1 MKIKI
6 RIVSPIHIGS
16 GEEITPS
23 EYLVDKGFHRIDI
36 DSLIKDSDFKPHFD
50 KFIELAKTQR
60 YIGDTVNPTLLK
72 KHILYTIPIS
82 GDARDYLA
90 KNRTIV
96 KEFIKTAG
104 RVYIPGSSL
113 KGSILSAIF
122 YDTLKEIYDNNPRF
136 TIKDRDN
143 ELSITGKDF
152 VIQLLQGRFRY
163 EKIQNIVFSKFT
175 YGSFNKTRFVHW
187 LDITD
192 SDTRKPE
199 DVLQISLAKVTGAKT
214 GGQLPILYE
223 TLRPGCEF
231 ICELKPVKTK
241 YNESETLEITNQFYR
256 KIFEKDKLPINCAGN
271 LIRLGQGS
279 TAFATSLLLLAEELG
294 VKEYR
299 VKPPRTRKKIDEQVP
314 MGWAEIIKMGE

>member
-6 RIVSPIHIGS
+6 KILSPLHIGS

-23 EYLVDKGFHRIDI
+23 EYLIDNGFHRINI

-60 YIGDTVNPTLLK
+60 YIGDIVNHSLLK
-72 KHILYTIPIS
+72 RHILYTIPIS
-82 GDARDYLA
+82 GDARSYLA

-104 RVYIPGSSL
+104 RVYVPGSSV

-122 YDTLKEIYDNNPRF
+122 WFTLKEIYNND
-136 TIKDRDN
+136 TNLKIEDRGN
-143 ELSITGKDF
+143 QISLTGKSF
-152 VIQLLQGRFRY
+152 VVQILQGKFRY
-163 EKIQNIVFSKFT
+163 DKIQDIVFSAFT
-175 YGSFNKTRFVHW
+175 AGSFNKNRFAHW

-192 SDTRKPE
+192 SDTKKPE

-223 TLRPGCEF
+223 TLKPGSEF
-231 ICELKPVKTK
+231 ICEIKSVKTK
-241 YNESETLEITNQFYR
+241 YNEAKLLEITNQFYK
-256 KIFEKDKLPINCAGN
+256 KIFEKDKIQINYAGN

-279 TAFATSLLLLAEELG
+279 TAYATSFLLLAEELG

-299 VKPPRTRKKIDEQVP
+299 VKPPRTRKKIDEREP
-314 MGWAEIIKMGE
+314 MGWAELIKI